1 MKFRLVESISKN
13 FTVNSYI
20 DKIKTA
26 YENFDSSDITLKDI
40 EDQDR
45 TKFRVWPQHDCAA
58 FVGCMSKSMDK
69 FGIDH
74 TIHIGLALPEK
85 LKKPSPAEIEEMQDI
100 LKNDPDAHLVNHCW
114 IVSNNK
120 VYEIHDLNKG
130 NNYNNKYIDIKI
142 DKNLIRG
149 N

>member
-45 TKFRVWPQHDCAA
+45 TKFRV
-58 FVGCMSKSMDK
+58 
-69 FGIDH
+69 
-74 TIHIGLALPEK
+74 
-85 LKKPSPAEIEEMQDI
+85 
-100 LKNDPDAHLVNHCW
+100 
-114 IVSNNK
+114 
-120 VYEIHDLNKG
+120 
-130 NNYNNKYIDIKI
+130 
-142 DKNLIRG
+142 
-149 N
+149 